1 VADWGW
7 DRINPGTYDVLLE
20 AVAAV
25 TGVFLAL
32 YFRP

>member
-1 VADWGW
+1 MGQDQP
-7 DRINPGTYDVLLE
+7 RTSDVLLE